1 MSQSCSLPFA
11 NHMMVVNY
19 NVPML
24 LPPFKKS
31 LQIVTNCYKFLTIFL
46 AFSIPSLKE
55 FHGLFYLDYISHF
68 LDNLFCDAKSKPPHQ
83 SHTTRYFLSLIYLTV
98 GGCLFH
104 LLLKSILLIIGFL
117 LPFRRSWNTFDHLE
131 MENSRNCRN

>member
-83 SHTTRYFLSLIYLTV
+83 SHTTRYFLSLIDHYNCNIQITMV
-98 GGCLFH
+98 GDGLVKITIIFCH
-104 LLLKSILLIIGFL
+104 LG
-117 LPFRRSWNTFDHLE
+117 E
-131 MENSRNCRN
+131 CRFS